1 MSRDEFDSLLEAM
14 VRAGLID
21 IEEATFEKD
30 KEVIR
35 FRKVRLT
42 DSGLEMRSS
51 TPVELLLSDG
61 VVKEFGGQSSTPSRA
76 KKAKSTAKDSASV
89 SLSAKGEALAARL
102 KQWRAAEAKRLGLP
116 AYMVLNDRT
125 LAAVAQARPANPREL
140 LEISGM
146 GPAKVERFGQA
157 ILELCGAAK

>member
-1 MSRDEFDSLLEAM
+1 
-14 VRAGLID
+14 
-21 IEEATFEKD
+21 
-30 KEVIR
+30 
-35 FRKVRLT
+35 
-42 DSGLEMRSS
+42 
-51 TPVELLLSDG
+51 